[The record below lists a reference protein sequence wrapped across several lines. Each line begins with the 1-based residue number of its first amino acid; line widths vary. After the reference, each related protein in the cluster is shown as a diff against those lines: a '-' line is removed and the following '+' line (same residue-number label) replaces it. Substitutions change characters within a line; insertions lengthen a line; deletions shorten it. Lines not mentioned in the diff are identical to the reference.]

1 MKYHLSQ
8 RIIHWLMALLIISLL
23 LVGFI
28 MHDLQNETR
37 YAVYNLHKSFG
48 ILVLIFLFFRVAAR
62 LKYRAPAMSQKFK
75 KWEVSLSKSMHFLFY
90 ILMFLMPLSGWLMSN
105 AKGYGVKLFGFNIP
119 FIVGK
124 NKFIGDIAHDMHG
137 IIAWILVAMIIL
149 HILAIIKHYLIDKEN
164 ILTRIS

>member
-8 RIIHWLMALLIISLL
+8 RIIHWFMALLIISLL
-23 LVGFI
+23 FIGFI
-28 MHDLQNETR
+28 MHDLQNEYR

-48 ILVLIFLFFRVAAR
+48 ILVLMFLFVRVAAR
-62 LKYRAPAMSQKFK
+62 LKYRAPAMSKKFK
-75 KWEVSLSKSMHFLFY
+75 KWEVNISKSMHFLFY

-105 AKGYGVKLFGFNIP
+105 AKGYGVKLFGLEMP

-137 IIAWILVAMIIL
+137 VIAWVLVVMIIL